1 MNLTEIWTQIEE
13 ELAWRQDE
21 LRFLN
26 NQIELLGR
34 DEEKK
39 KLRRAALLMIYAHFE
54 GFTKFAFDL
63 YITVINNEELEC
75 RDVTAT
81 ILACS
86 FNDLF
91 KALRNPDSKSHIF
104 RNSLPDDTQ
113 LHRFARSVHFLE
125 DLDEKLSLKVNI
137 PDGII
142 DIESNLKP
150 QVISKLLFSIG
161 LDHKLFEDKYPTINR
176 LLNKRNKIAHG
187 ETRAGIEED
196 EFNLLYTLSMDI
208 INEVKSR
215 IMHCLTTKQYLKSA

>member
-1 MNLTEIWTQIEE
+1 MNLPELWTQIEE

-26 NQIELLGR
+26 NQIELLEG
-34 DEEKK
+34 DAEKK

-54 GFTKFAFDL
+54 GFTKFSFDL
-63 YITVINNEELEC
+63 YITTINNENLEC

-91 KALRNPDSKSHIF
+91 EALRNPESKSNIF
-104 RNSLPDDTQ
+104 KNALPDDTK

-125 DLDEKLSLKVNI
+125 DLDTKLSLKVKI
-137 PDGII
+137 PGSII
-142 DIESNLKP
+142 DTESNLKP

-161 LDHKLFEDKYPTINR
+161 LDHKLFEDKNPTINR

-187 ETRAGIEED
+187 ESRAGIEED
-196 EFNLLYTLSMDI
+196 EFNTLFTLSIDI
-208 INEVKSR
+208 LNEVKSR
-215 IMHCLTTKQYLKSA
+215 IMQCLTTKQYLKPT